1 MVDVRVGSF
10 QLTWPTYFTGE
21 PVWFGDRI
29 QFVRRNSLDLTR
41 SYHFYKTVKSIDILP
56 VYDSNCFGQQI
67 IVGYD
72 ALIRFENAEDNPDNY
87 LLVSMWEGETVDK
100 IYRRA
105 NESE

>member
-1 MVDVRVGSF
+1 MIDVRVGSF
-10 QLTWPTYFTGE
+10 NLTWPTYFDGQ

-29 QFVRRNSLDLTR
+29 QFKRRNCLGRT
-41 SYHFYKTVKSIDILP
+41 YTFYKTVKSIDILP
-56 VYDSNCFGQQI
+56 VYDSKCFGQQV

-72 ALIRFENAEDNPDNY
+72 ALIRFNNAEDDPDDY

-105 NESE
+105 NKPE